1 MLAGASVGTVD
12 FKSITEPIR
21 EINKNVRYLEAAAT
35 EIDPKSNTVNCISIV
50 CEGNSC
56 ETEEFELTYD
66 RLIYTVGAQTNTFG
80 TPGVEVSRT

>member
-12 FKSITEPIR
+12 FRSITEPIR
-21 EINKNVRYLEAAAT
+21 EINHKVRYLEAAAT
-35 EIDPKSNTVNCISIV
+35 EIDPKSSTVKCISIA

-56 ETEEFELTYD
+56 EMEEFELTYD
-66 RLIYTVGAQTNTFG
+66 RLIYMVGSQTNTFG